1 MWACVCICVS
11 LKVHI
16 GMCVYPYRYV
26 CVCSYEQVWA
36 HVCVLEGMCS
46 VGVFECRYICTVV
59 CAGLCPDRCGRYV
72 ERCVCVHCSW
82 VGLHSSGLQQTALLY
97 SYLSEAQRG
106 AEKSK
111 PEEWSTLMSFW
122 EPAAALSMPLN
133 VISVLTRWG
142 GGGAGTRDVRT
153 PTLPIQKPPFT
164 QHRILPH
171 QPGFQEPCFLL
182 LLDLLRLLILNHS
195 LVPADSGCSGY
206 LK

>member
-1 MWACVCICVS
+1 M
-11 LKVHI
+11 
-16 GMCVYPYRYV
+16 YPYRYV

-142 GGGAGTRDVRT
+142 GGGAGTRDVQY
-153 PTLPIQKPPFT
+153 PDSAHSEAPVYSAQDSSSPAWLSGTLLPPLAGSSSVA
-164 QHRILPH
+164 HLES
-171 QPGFQEPCFLL
+171 QP
-182 LLDLLRLLILNHS
+182 R
-195 LVPADSGCSGY
+195 AR
-206 LK
+206 